1 VWILLNRVLFAFK
14 RVLNPNSAQPLRRG
28 KPVAAQV
35 PHAQI
40 TLGLAGAFRAK
51 ADVFDRYHREGYV
64 ANGDPRIIAINLR
77 DIPHAWADAEEFWFR
92 ALHGVGDRFVAIDR
106 SGGATMAGREHRT
119 LLQRAGGAVQDVA
132 PLLRQERAGISGVLG
147 SSADVGNVPNPL
159 GDDFAL
165 MPHAAGQSPYPRGF
179 IRRGAEVLLHA
190 DGGERWTVET
200 EDYGAHQSRGPE
212 RLVTEFEG
220 KAIEGEWAVEGQ
232 ILPVRVGGRR
242 YDIPLAGGDDPAAAA
257 QQIAIEIARVQTES
271 AES

>member
-1 VWILLNRVLFAFK
+1 
-14 RVLNPNSAQPLRRG
+14 
-28 KPVAAQV
+28 
-35 PHAQI
+35 
-40 TLGLAGAFRAK
+40 
-51 ADVFDRYHREGYV
+51 
-64 ANGDPRIIAINLR
+64 
-77 DIPHAWADAEEFWFR
+77 
-92 ALHGVGDRFVAIDR
+92 VAIDR

-165 MPHAAGQSPYPRGF
+165 MPHAAGQSPYSRGF

-200 EDYGAHQSRGPE
+200 VDYGAHQPRGPE

-220 KAIEGEWAVEGQ
+220 KAIEGEWAVEGR
-232 ILPVRVGGRR
+232 ILSVRVGGPLRYTARWRR
-242 YDIPLAGGDDPAAAA
+242 RPGGGGTADRNRDRASTDRERRVLAHVVLVDTRRAGEYPYS
-257 QQIAIEIARVQTES
+257 TPC
-271 AES
+271 